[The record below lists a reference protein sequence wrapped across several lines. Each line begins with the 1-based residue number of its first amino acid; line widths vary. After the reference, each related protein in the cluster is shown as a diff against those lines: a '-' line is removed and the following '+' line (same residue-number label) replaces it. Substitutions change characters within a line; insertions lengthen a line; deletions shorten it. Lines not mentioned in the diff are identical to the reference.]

1 MSKRIYITESAF
13 SRLFENEGGLFA
25 NEYSDEENKKWSD
38 NNKKK
43 EIEKE
48 KKETIKKKN
57 AEKAQKAKERRE
69 KKAKEKAKQY
79 DNAINTAFGYK
90 KNLFS
95 DEEPSK
101 EERDKA
107 KEYLRNNKTK
117 KKNN

>member
-13 SRLFENEGGLFA
+13 ARLFENEGGLFA

-48 KKETIKKKN
+48 TIKKKN
-57 AEKAQKAKERRE
+57 AEKSKKAKERRE

-107 KEYLRNNKTK
+107 KEYLRNNQTK

>member
-48 KKETIKKKN
+48 KK
-57 AEKAQKAKERRE
+57 
-69 KKAKEKAKQY
+69 
-79 DNAINTAFGYK
+79 
-90 KNLFS
+90 
-95 DEEPSK
+95 
-101 EERDKA
+101 
-107 KEYLRNNKTK
+107 RNNKK
-117 KKNN
+117 EKC

>member
-1 MSKRIYITESAF
+1 MPKKIYIAESAF

-25 NEYSDEENKKWSD
+25 SEYSEEENKKWSD

-43 EIEKE
+43 EAEKE
-48 KKETIKKKN
+48 KKEAIKKKN
-57 AEKAQKAKERRE
+57 AEKAKQAKERRE

-79 DNAINTAFGYK
+79 DNAINIAFGYK

-107 KEYLRNNKTK
+107 KEYLKNNQSK